1 MFPFCRKKTLQE
13 AGIFEGM
20 TDWHSH
26 ILPGVDDGFKSLEDS
41 LAVLDMYQEAGI
53 REVWLTPHVMED
65 IPNTTDGLRQ
75 RFDEL
80 RKAYRGRVILRLA
93 AEYMLDTLF
102 EDRLD
107 RDDLLPIGQEGRH
120 LLVETSCFNP
130 PANLLAILTG
140 IKSRGYYPVLAHPE
154 RYVYMGMQDYSLL
167 SDSGV
172 KFQLNL
178 GSLAGMYG
186 SQAAKKAVRLL
197 RNGYYDITGTDLHR
211 PVQLERLT
219 SEHCLDKVSAR
230 AVRHMKKT
238 VLEYMFGN
246 SLYEIYDY

>member
-13 AGIFEGM
+13 AGILEGM

-65 IPNTTDGLRQ
+65 IPNTTDGLRR

-80 RKAYRGRVILRLA
+80 RRAYRGRVILRLA

-120 LLVETSCFNP
+120 LLVETSYFNP

-197 RNGYYDITGTDLHR
+197 RNGYYDIIGTDLHR
-211 PVQLERLT
+211 TGQFGRLT
-219 SEHCLDKVSAR
+219 SEHCLDKVAVG

-238 VLEYMFGN
+238 VPEYMSGN
-246 SLYEIYDY
+246 SFYEIYDF

>member
-1 MFPFCRKKTLQE
+1 MFPFCRKRTLQE

-65 IPNTTDGLRQ
+65 IPNTTAGLRR

-80 RKAYRGRVILRLA
+80 REAYSGRVILRLA

-107 RDDLLPIGQEGRH
+107 RDDLLPIGQEGLH
-120 LLVETSCFNP
+120 LLVETSYFNP

-211 PVQLERLT
+211 STQLEL
-219 SEHCLDKVSAR
+219 LLKVPCINKDTYLQLSNEGI
-230 AVRHMKKT
+230 
-238 VLEYMFGN
+238 LN
-246 SLYEIYDY
+246 I

>member
-130 PANLLAILTG
+130 PANMLAILTG

-211 PVQLERLT
+211 TGQLGHLLDTPCADRITCRMLT
-219 SEHCLDKVSAR
+219 S
-230 AVRHMKKT
+230 
-238 VLEYMFGN
+238 GN
-246 SLYEIYDY
+246 FLKI

>member
-1 MFPFCRKKTLQE
+1 MFPFCRKRTLQE

-120 LLVETSCFNP
+120 LLVETSYFNP

-197 RNGYYDITGTDLHR
+197 RNGYYDIIGTDLHR
-211 PVQLERLT
+211 STQLEL
-219 SEHCLDKVSAR
+219 LLKVPCINKDTYLQLSNEGI
-230 AVRHMKKT
+230 
-238 VLEYMFGN
+238 LN
-246 SLYEIYDY
+246 I

>member
-41 LAVLDMYQEAGI
+41 LAVLDMYQEVGI

-65 IPNTTDGLRQ
+65 IPNTTAGLRH

-120 LLVETSCFNP
+120 LLVETSYFNP

-186 SQAAKKAVRLL
+186 SLAAKKAVRLL
-197 RNGYYDITGTDLHR
+197 RNGYYDIIGTDLHR
-211 PVQLERLT
+211 TGQLGHLLDTSYADRITCRMLT
-219 SEHCLDKVSAR
+219 S
-230 AVRHMKKT
+230 
-238 VLEYMFGN
+238 GN
-246 SLYEIYDY
+246 FLKI

>member
-1 MFPFCRKKTLQE
+1 MFLFRKKQTLAE
-13 AGIFEGM
+13 SGFFRGFI
-20 TDWHSH
+20 DWHSH

-107 RDDLLPIGQEGRH
+107 RDDLLPIGQGGRH
-120 LLVETSCFNP
+120 LLVETSYFNP

-178 GSLAGMYG
+178 LA
-186 SQAAKKAVRLL
+186 
-197 RNGYYDITGTDLHR
+197 TGTNGLIYRLHYSSSGFML
-211 PVQLERLT
+211 VYTVCT
-219 SEHCLDKVSAR
+219 SSNSSSLSTILFNVSR
-230 AVRHMKKT
+230 TSGVTSFKS
-238 VLEYMFGN
+238 FG
-246 SLYEIYDY
+246 I

>member
-1 MFPFCRKKTLQE
+1 MFPFCRKRTLQE

-65 IPNTTDGLRQ
+65 IPNTTAGLRR

-80 RKAYRGRVILRLA
+80 REAYSGRVILRLA

-107 RDDLLPIGQEGRH
+107 RDDLLPIGQEGLH
-120 LLVETSCFNP
+120 LLVETSYFNP

-197 RNGYYDITGTDLHR
+197 RNGYYDIIGTDLHR
-211 PVQLERLT
+211 STQLEL
-219 SEHCLDKVSAR
+219 LLKVPCINKDTYLQLSNEGI
-230 AVRHMKKT
+230 
-238 VLEYMFGN
+238 LN
-246 SLYEIYDY
+246 I

>member
-1 MFPFCRKKTLQE
+1 
-13 AGIFEGM
+13 M

-65 IPNTTDGLRQ
+65 IPNTTDGLRR

-80 RKAYRGRVILRLA
+80 RRAYRGRVILRLA

-120 LLVETSCFNP
+120 LLVETSYFNP

-140 IKSRGYYPVLAHPE
+140 IKSRGYYPVMAHPE

-172 KFQLNL
+172 MFQLNL
-178 GSLAGMYG
+178 GALTGMYG
-186 SQAAKKAVRLL
+186 PPVTKKAVRLL
-197 RNGYYDITGTDLHR
+197 RNGYYDIIGTDLHHHEQFR
-211 PVQLERLT
+211 RHISER
-219 SEHCLDKVSAR
+219 CLDKVAAG
-230 AVRHMKKT
+230 AVKLMNKT
-238 VLEYMFGN
+238 IL
-246 SLYEIYDY
+246 

>member
-1 MFPFCRKKTLQE
+1 MFPFCRKRTLSE
-13 AGIFEGM
+13 AGIFKDM

-53 REVWLTPHVMED
+53 SEVWLTPHIMED
-65 IPNTTDGLRQ
+65 IPNTTDGLRH

-80 RKAYRGRVILRLA
+80 RKAYHGRVTLRLA

-107 RDDLLPIGQEGRH
+107 RGDLLPIGQDGRH
-120 LLVETSCFNP
+120 LLVETSYFNP
-130 PANLLAILTG
+130 PARLSAILNG
-140 IKSRGYYPVLAHPE
+140 IRTRGYFPVLAHPE
-154 RYVYMGMQDYSLL
+154 RYVYMDMQDYEQL

-178 GSLAGMYG
+178 GSITGMYG

-197 RNGYYDITGTDLHR
+197 RNGYYDIIGTDLHR
-211 PVQLERLT
+211 STQLELLLKVPCINKDT
-219 SEHCLDKVSAR
+219 YHQLSSEDIL
-230 AVRHMKKT
+230 
-238 VLEYMFGN
+238 N
-246 SLYEIYDY
+246 I

>member
-41 LAVLDMYQEAGI
+41 LAVLDMYQEVGI

-65 IPNTTDGLRQ
+65 IPNTTAGLRH

-120 LLVETSCFNP
+120 LLVETSYFNP

-197 RNGYYDITGTDLHR
+197 RNGYYDIIGTDLHR
-211 PVQLERLT
+211 STQLEL
-219 SEHCLDKVSAR
+219 LLKVPCINKDTYLQLSNEGI
-230 AVRHMKKT
+230 
-238 VLEYMFGN
+238 LN
-246 SLYEIYDY
+246 I

>member
-1 MFPFCRKKTLQE
+1 
-13 AGIFEGM
+13 M

-65 IPNTTDGLRQ
+65 IPNTTAGLRR

-80 RKAYRGRVILRLA
+80 REAYSGRVILRLA

-107 RDDLLPIGQEGRH
+107 RDDLLPIGQEGLH
-120 LLVETSCFNP
+120 LLVETSYFNP

-197 RNGYYDITGTDLHR
+197 RNGYYDIIGTDLHR
-211 PVQLERLT
+211 STQLEL
-219 SEHCLDKVSAR
+219 LLKVPCINKDTYLQLSNEGI
-230 AVRHMKKT
+230 
-238 VLEYMFGN
+238 LN
-246 SLYEIYDY
+246 I

>member
-1 MFPFCRKKTLQE
+1 MFPFCRKRTLQE

-41 LAVLDMYQEAGI
+41 LAVLDMYQESGI

-120 LLVETSCFNP
+120 LLVETSYFNP